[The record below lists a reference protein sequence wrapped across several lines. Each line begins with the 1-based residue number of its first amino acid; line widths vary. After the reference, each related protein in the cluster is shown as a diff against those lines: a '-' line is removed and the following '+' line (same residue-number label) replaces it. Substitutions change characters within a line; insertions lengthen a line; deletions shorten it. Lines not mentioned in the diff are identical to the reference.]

1 MQEEIIMFKSK
12 RKEKPK
18 RGSRLTNIILL
29 LILILLVAGGAVGYW
44 FYNAYIVAVEPPVI
58 DMTDDSFVSGDVSAC
73 SYSQGFGSR
82 ENSDLALQL
91 ESAFRDADTDIMF
104 VSVEENLA
112 EYRSCGDVVEP
123 IYQMCSLVTIHL
135 PIESPDVSERELGEH
150 IATLL
155 DVLTV
160 QRICTPVELSV
171 IFETPSGSIIWQMSY
186 ALALEAYQEGMRGGE
201 LYNPSAGR

>member
-1 MQEEIIMFKSK
+1 MHEEIIMFKSK
-12 RKEKPK
+12 RKEKSK
-18 RGSRLTNIILL
+18 RGKRLINIIALL
-29 LILILLVAGGAVGYW
+29 VLILMVIGGAVGYW
-44 FYNAYIVAVEPPVI
+44 FYNAYMVAVEAPVI

-82 ENSDLALQL
+82 ENPDIALQL
-91 ESAFRDADTDIMF
+91 EVAFRDADTGVKI
-104 VSVEENLA
+104 VTVEEQLA
-112 EYRSCGDVVEP
+112 EYRTCGDVIEP
-123 IYQMCSLVTIHL
+123 IYQTCSLLTIHL
-135 PIESPDVSERELGEH
+135 PIESRDPSERELGER

-171 IFETPSGSIIWQMSY
+171 IFETPSGSVTWQMSY
-186 ALALEAYQEGMRGGE
+186 ALALEAYNDGMRGGE

>member
-1 MQEEIIMFKSK
+1 MMFKPK

-44 FYNAYIVAVEPPVI
+44 FLTAYIVAVEPPV
-58 DMTDDSFVSGDVSAC
+58 VSMGDVSDC

-82 ENSDLALQL
+82 ENPELATQL
-91 ESAFRDADTDIMF
+91 ETALRDGDTGIKF
-104 VSVEENLA
+104 VTVEENLA
-112 EYRSCGDVVEP
+112 EYRTCGDVIEP
-123 IYQMCSLVTIHL
+123 IYQTCSLLTIAL
-135 PIESPDVSERELGEH
+135 PIESRNPSERELGEH
-150 IATLL
+150 IAQLL

-171 IFETPSGSIIWQMSY
+171 IFETPSGSITWQMSY
-186 ALALEAYQEGMRGGE
+186 ALALEAYNDGMRGGE